1 MKVTRC
7 DRCGKE
13 IEKYSINITIEFV
26 DEREFWDCDQAA
38 FQKIYRI
45 LEDADL
51 CVDCALELC
60 KCMKREG

>member
-13 IEKYSINITIEFV
+13 IKKYPVNIKIEFINE
-26 DEREFWDCDQAA
+26 DAFWTCEKES
-38 FQKIYRI
+38 FNKIYRT
-45 LEDADL
+45 LDDTDL